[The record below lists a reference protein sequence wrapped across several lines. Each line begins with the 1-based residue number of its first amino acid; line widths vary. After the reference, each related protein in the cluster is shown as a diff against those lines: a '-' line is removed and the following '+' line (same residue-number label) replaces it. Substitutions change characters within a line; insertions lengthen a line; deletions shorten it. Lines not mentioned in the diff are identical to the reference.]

1 MAKRPPRRDG
11 RLPEVSS
18 CGRRASLPCSVAA
31 HWLIKSEPSAYSFA
45 QLRADGRTEWT
56 GVRNF
61 EARNNL
67 RAMAVG
73 DLCLY
78 YHSTEEKAV
87 VGVARVSRA
96 ARADPTAPGEDWAS
110 VEVEAVEPL
119 ATPVTLDRIRADP
132 ALNDFP
138 LVTRGR
144 LSVAAVTS
152 PQYARVLALSRQR
165 GAVARPAPPKR
176 APARRG
182 PARRR

>member
-1 MAKRPPRRDG
+1 VP
-11 RLPEVSS
+11 
-18 CGRRASLPCSVAA
+18 A
-31 HWLIKSEPSAYSFA
+31 HWLIKSEPSAYAFSRLQA
-45 QLRADGRTEWT
+45 ERRTEWT

-87 VGVARVSRA
+87 VGIARVSRA

-110 VEVEAVEPL
+110 VEIEPVEPL
-119 ATPVTLDRIRADP
+119 ATPVTLERIRGDAR
-132 ALNDFP
+132 LQTFP

-144 LSVAAVTS
+144 LSVAAVS
-152 PQYARVLALSRQR
+152 PAQFARVLAL
-165 GAVARPAPPKR
+165 AREGGTRRAPPSQKR
-176 APARRG
+176 
-182 PARRR
+182 ARRRVS

>member
-1 MAKRPPRRDG
+1 MP
-11 RLPEVSS
+11 
-18 CGRRASLPCSVAA
+18 A

-45 QLRADGRTEWT
+45 RLQSDGRTEWT

-87 VGVARVSRA
+87 VGIARISRA
-96 ARADPTAPGEDWAS
+96 AQPDPTAPGEDWAS
-110 VEVEAVEPL
+110 VEVEPVEPL
-119 ATPVTLDRIRADP
+119 ASPVTLERIRADG
-132 ALNDFP
+132 ALKGFP

-144 LSVAAVTS
+144 LSVAPVT
-152 PQYARVLALSRQR
+152 PADYARVLALSRQPQS
-165 GAVARPAPPKR
+165 AAPRVTKKR
-176 APARRG
+176 TPARRSPG
-182 PARRR
+182 RKRRAR